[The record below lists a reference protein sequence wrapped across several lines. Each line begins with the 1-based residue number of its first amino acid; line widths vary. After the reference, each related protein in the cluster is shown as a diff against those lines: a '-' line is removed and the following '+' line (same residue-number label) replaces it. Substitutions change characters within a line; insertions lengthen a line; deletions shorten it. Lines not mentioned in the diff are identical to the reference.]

1 MKKKVIVL
9 GSGLVGAPISVDL
22 AKDSHFEVTAVDID
36 EDSLKSLK
44 KGKYPIKTTRE
55 DLSKQ
60 EKVRELVKPYD
71 IVVSAVPGFL
81 GFQTLKAV
89 IEAKKNVVDI
99 AFFSEDPFLLDKLA
113 KRNGVTAIVD
123 CGVAPGMSSILV
135 GRVDQLLD
143 ETHSVVIYV
152 GGLPEIREWPYEF
165 RAGFSPIDVIEE
177 YIRPARY
184 IENGRLIVKPALSDP
199 ELIYF
204 PGIGTLEAF
213 NTDGLRTLATTI
225 SAPNMKEK
233 TLRYPGHVEKVA
245 ILRETGFFNKDKIT
259 INGAKISP
267 LDLTARLLFPKWKLN
282 RNDRDITV
290 MKLIVVGK
298 KAEKKLRYTYELMDR
313 HDSSTNTHSMARTTG
328 YTATL
333 ALRMVAQG
341 LYKRK
346 GVSAP
351 EFIGQQPECVKFM
364 LKGLKERGVFYK
376 ESIETIVDEK
386 LSNIS
391 VSNSLLPG
399 FDFVRTRH
407 SRVNRS

>member
-22 AKDSHFEVTAVDID
+22 AKDSHFDVTAVDID

-44 KGKYPIKTTRE
+44 KEKYPIKTTRE
-55 DLSKQ
+55 DLSKP

-89 IEAKKNVVDI
+89 IEAKKSVVDI
-99 AFFSEDPFLLDKLA
+99 AFFSEDPFSLDVLA

-123 CGVAPGMSSILV
+123 CGVSPGMSSIFI
-135 GRVDQLLD
+135 GHVDQLLD
-143 ETHSVVIYV
+143 ETLSVVIYV
-152 GGLPEIREWPYEF
+152 GGLPEVREWPYEF
-165 RAGFSPIDVIEE
+165 KAGFSPIDVIEE

-199 ELIYF
+199 ELIHF

-213 NTDGLRTLATTI
+213 NTDGLRTLVTTI

-245 ILRETGFFNKDKIT
+245 MLRETGFFDKEKIT
-259 INGAKISP
+259 INGAKIRP

-282 RNDRDITV
+282 KNDRDITV

-298 KAEKKLRYTYELMDR
+298 KAENKLRYTYELMDR

-333 ALRMVAQG
+333 ALRMIVQG
-341 LYKRK
+341 LYRRT
-346 GVSAP
+346 GISAP
-351 EFIGQQPECVKFM
+351 EFIGQLPECVEFM
-364 LKGLKERGVFYK
+364 LKGFKERGIFYT

-386 LSNIS
+386 LKQGS
-391 VSNSLLPG
+391 G
-399 FDFVRTRH
+399 RH
-407 SRVNRS
+407 TLHDQRQAF

>member
-44 KGKYPIKTTRE
+44 KGEYPIKTVRE

-99 AFFSEDPFLLDKLA
+99 AFFSEDPFLLDVLA

-152 GGLPEIREWPYEF
+152 GGLPEVREWPYEF

-199 ELIYF
+199 ELIHF

-213 NTDGLRTLATTI
+213 NTDGLRTLAKTI

-233 TLRYPGHVEKVA
+233 TLRYPGHIEKVA
-245 ILRETGFFNKDKIT
+245 MLRETGFFDKDKIT
-259 INGAKISP
+259 INGAKIRP

-282 RNDRDITV
+282 ENDRDITV

-346 GVSAP
+346 GISAP
-351 EFIGQQPECVKFM
+351 ELIGQLPKCVKFM
-364 LKGLKERGVFYK
+364 LSGLKERGIFYK

-386 LSNIS
+386 LKQGS
-391 VSNSLLPG
+391 G
-399 FDFVRTRH
+399 RH
-407 SRVNRS
+407 APL